1 MGPEKL
7 YKLLL
12 SIFWATAI
20 IIFRFCTHD
29 TIPGRVRVPIKVS
42 KNFRDAN
49 IYWQVPLDTEG
60 YLEGAR
66 DRLLSFLEQQG
77 TYGI

>member
-1 MGPEKL
+1 MGPVKL

-20 IIFRFCTHD
+20 IIFRFCTYD
-29 TIPGRVRVPIKVS
+29 TIPGRVRVPLKIS
-42 KNFRDAN
+42 KNFRDATLLAELFW
-49 IYWQVPLDTEG
+49 IPKDT
-60 YLEGAR
+60 LRGAR
-66 DRLLSFLEQQG
+66 DRLLSFLKQQG